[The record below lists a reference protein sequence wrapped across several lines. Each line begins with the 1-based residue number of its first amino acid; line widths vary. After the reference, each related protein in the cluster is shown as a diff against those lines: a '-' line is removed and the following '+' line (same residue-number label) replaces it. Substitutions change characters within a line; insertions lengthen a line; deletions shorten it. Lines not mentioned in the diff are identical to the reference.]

1 MLEHYI
7 KAAKALDIDIDKIY
21 SDMARA
27 LVREELTR
35 EERKKMRKDMKWD
48 NVYTCGSS
56 ADYKAIWENKTPKL
70 QWFCSLHAQQYGP
83 APQFKLKV
91 AK

>member
-21 SDMARA
+21 EDMARA

-35 EERKKMRKDMKWD
+35 GTKEDETRDEIMK
-48 NVYTCGSS
+48 
-56 ADYKAIWENKTPKL
+56 
-70 QWFCSLHAQQYGP
+70 
-83 APQFKLKV
+83 
-91 AK
+91 